1 MAEEYGHASLVSEDS
16 TENTALQNYHGIH
29 TGAGSGPYEND
40 AHDYIT
46 ALSTVGTLNKGI
58 SKELES
64 KGPVCDYIP
73 GGAVGRHGR
82 FSTCNKDATHFAYT
96 SDSEDPTDILSTGI
110 DHRSYLTCAK
120 HANSAITDLSKESGS
135 ETAGRAIP
143 IESVRTHKGSLGG
156 AYRTADLNNRIK
168 NLFKRNKDKLPE
180 IASALPKQT
189 REIVGA
195 QPVSQ
200 LDWVAQTERDK
211 KEANDRSLEVGRSR
225 QEVRDRIAAGEDPM
239 AVASEVKERINPS
252 PPVDPNYVEP
262 APRRVGRPVSQDEA
276 TGTSLA
282 TVHSLLRSL
291 AGVATP
297 PTGDDSGEQIGRG
310 KRAVEGFGKL
320 LDESTSLGDLVKK
333 LPNDIKFTEVRT
345 QQPRTGFRPT
355 SHPPY
360 DDMTTYSAPSLRNLP
375 AKMLQEQQTYEIM
388 AAISPDR
395 EADRRARVPGVIGKH
410 DTGEQVRPTSAERM
424 PWHSKMSDDEA
435 YNARMTI
442 KSSPDGKNTPLIWD
456 PATNTAKVVHI
467 NYVGN
472 NSNGYPMHTYEPT
485 TIEHP
490 MPFHKDELHDPESA
504 APITKNYHYFK
515 DLPELG
521 ALGRIPDPTDSKYTN
536 KTQYI
541 TASEEEPT
549 AEEVMA
555 DTSLKTPRRPYR
567 WVKGSSGIGSD
578 KDVESVW
585 KEDTRKNTS
594 DALTSALKKGA
605 AFWKTRSASE
615 AMTTTETPA
624 RKGRNAGRMSDE
636 DYEAGLIRAHD
647 EGHAARMKSPDWI
660 ENTSDKDKEWLIP
673 LILEN
678 QKRNQDAVKAAE
690 AKERADKAAER
701 AKPRRIT
708 EKLSGP
714 VVIVQPANEEAAA
727 RIKQEKEERMAAFRG
742 RQTR

>member
-1 MAEEYGHASLVSEDS
+1 MAEEYGQASLVSEDS

-46 ALSTVGTLNKGI
+46 ALSTVGTLNKSI

-82 FSTCNKDATHFAYT
+82 FSTCNKAATHFAYT

-110 DHRSYLTCAK
+110 DHRSYLTCAE
-120 HANSAITDLSKESGS
+120 HANKAITDLNRESGS
-135 ETAGRAIP
+135 ETAGRAVP
-143 IESVRTHKGSLGG
+143 LESVRTHKGSLGG
-156 AYRTADLNNRIK
+156 AYRTADLNNRVK

-180 IASALPKQT
+180 IASAIPKQA
-189 REIVGA
+189 REIVSA

-225 QEVRDRIAAGEDPM
+225 QEVRDRVAAGEDPM

-252 PPVDPNYVEP
+252 PPIDPNYVEP
-262 APRRVGRPVSQDEA
+262 VPRRVGRPVSQDEA

-297 PTGDDSGEQIGRG
+297 ASKENAEEQTGRG
-310 KRAVEGFGKL
+310 QRAVEGFGKL
-320 LDESTSLGDLVKK
+320 LDESTSLGDLVQK
-333 LPNDIKFTEVRT
+333 LPHDIKFTEVRT

-360 DDMTTYSAPSLRNLP
+360 DDMSTYSAPSLRPLP
-375 AKMLQEQQTYEIM
+375 ALLMQEQQRYEEL
-388 AAISPDR
+388 AALSPTR
-395 EADRRARVPGVIGKH
+395 EAERRARLPGMKLH
-410 DTGEQVRPTSAERM
+410 QTGEQVRPTSVERQ
-424 PWHSKMSDDEA
+424 PWHSAMTEDQA

-442 KSSPDGKNTPLIWD
+442 KASPDGKNTPLIWD
-456 PATNTAKVVHI
+456 PATKTAKVVNI
-467 NYVGN
+467 NYVGSD
-472 NSNGYPMHTYEPT
+472 SNGQPMHTYEPT
-485 TIEHP
+485 TIEHH
-490 MPFHKDELHDPESA
+490 MPFHKDELHDPDSA
-504 APITKNYHYFK
+504 APITKNYHYFR

-521 ALGRIPDPTDSKYTN
+521 ALGRVPDPTHPKY
-536 KTQYI
+536 
-541 TASEEEPT
+541 SEVKAPELYEAPEEPT

-555 DTSLKTPRRPYR
+555 DTSLKTPRKPYR
-567 WVKGSSGIGSD
+567 FDKGSSGIGSA
-578 KDVESVW
+578 KDSKSVW
-585 KEDTRKNTS
+585 AEDTRKNTS

-615 AMTTTETPA
+615 AMTTAKTPA
-624 RKGRNAGRMSDE
+624 RTGRNAGRMSDV

-647 EGHAARMKSPDWI
+647 EGHAARIKNDPDWI
-660 ENTSDKDKEWLIP
+660 NNTPEKDKSWLIP
-673 LILEN
+673 LVIEHG
-678 QKRNQDAVKAAE
+678 KRGEDANKAA
-690 AKERADKAAER
+690 KAAER
-701 AKPRRIT
+701 AAKAEEKAKARTT
-708 EKLSGP
+708 ENLSSP
-714 VVIVQPANEEAAA
+714 VVTVQPANEEAVA
-727 RIKQEKEERMAAFRG
+727 RIRAEREEKLSSFRG